1 MDIEGWAATFFRV
14 ANGTIHIPCPYWCY
28 MLPKVIVKGFLL
40 FECNWLLVGRSLV
53 FPSLVLTCHSERV
66 LIYNIFLDFIG
77 PIDCLYALVVNS
89 YLTLFLLYDYLAEQR
104 SQEFVIL
111 MKAHILLGYTKE
123 TKR

>member
-53 FPSLVLTCHSERV
+53 FSSLVLTCHSERV
-66 LIYNIFLDFIG
+66 LIYNISLILSDQLIVCMLWF
-77 PIDCLYALVVNS
+77 VNS